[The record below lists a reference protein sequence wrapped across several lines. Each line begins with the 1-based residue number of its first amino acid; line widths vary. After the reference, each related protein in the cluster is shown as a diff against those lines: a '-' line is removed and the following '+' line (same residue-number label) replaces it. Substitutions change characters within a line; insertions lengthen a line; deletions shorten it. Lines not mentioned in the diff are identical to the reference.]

1 MPHVSADTWR
11 MDRTLTLPALLTL
24 CSTLAGATML
34 VATLQ
39 ARLEA
44 LEARAAVLDGEQRD
58 NRAMALRVVRIDER
72 LEAVQRSLEDMRS
85 EIRLARGTSQQ
96 PAGRPSGQRIM
107 DDHQ

>member
-1 MPHVSADTWR
+1 MPHAPAEHWR

-44 LEARAAVLDGEQRD
+44 LEARAAVFDGDQRD
-58 NRAMALRVVRIDER
+58 NRAIALRVVRIDER

-85 EIRLARGTSQQ
+85 EIRLARGTSHQ
-96 PAGRPSGQRIM
+96 PVGRPSGQRIM
-107 DDHQ
+107 DDNQ